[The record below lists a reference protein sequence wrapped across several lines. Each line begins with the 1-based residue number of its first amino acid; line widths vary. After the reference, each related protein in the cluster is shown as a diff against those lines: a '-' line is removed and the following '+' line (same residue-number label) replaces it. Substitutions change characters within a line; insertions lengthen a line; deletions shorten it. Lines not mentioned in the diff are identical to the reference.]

1 MAFKKK
7 TWIDRMVEFAGRR
20 KITNVSTSAAQIID
34 VERAEGAVSQEGD
47 AFSAENMNDLEKRIS
62 DAFADVP
69 SGYKIADNDTTNN
82 SEFLATA
89 RVAYEHGQ
97 EIDALSRDLS
107 AMNDN
112 GAITG
117 MDAREDGVYITYVP
131 ADGADPVSKKL
142 CDPDIKKHKITGKT
156 FSVKASEISASKIL
170 GVGIEKFSYS
180 VGVDNANWS
189 YGCSIS
195 SSYSD
200 DSASGSVSAT
210 WGGPAGAGN
219 YNISATW
226 IVYYLG

>member
-1 MAFKKK
+1 MAE
-7 TWIDRMVEFAGRR
+7 TWFTPKEWKARLVEFAGRR
-20 KITNVSTSAAQIID
+20 LLRNVANGESTPYD
-34 VERAEGAVSQEGD
+34 VSRSEGQVSQEGD
-47 AFSAENMNDLEKRIS
+47 AFNTKNMNDLEQRITNG
-62 DAFADVP
+62 FA
-69 SGYKIADNDTTNN
+69 KAKTN
-82 SEFLATA
+82 
-89 RVAYEHGQ
+89 
-97 EIDALSRDLS
+97 IDALNRDLS

-117 MDAREDGVYITYVP
+117 MDAREDGVYITYST
-131 ADGADPVSKKL
+131 GADTVTKKL

>member
-1 MAFKKK
+1 MAE
-7 TWIDRMVEFAGRR
+7 TWFTPKEWKARLVEFAGRR
-20 KITNVSTSAAQIID
+20 LLRNVANGETTTYDVSRSEGQI
-34 VERAEGAVSQEGD
+34 SQEGD
-47 AFSAENMNDLEKRIS
+47 AFNTKNMNDLEQRIS
-62 DAFADVP
+62 NGFA
-69 SGYKIADNDTTNN
+69 KAKTN
-82 SEFLATA
+82 
-89 RVAYEHGQ
+89 
-97 EIDALSRDLS
+97 IDSL
-107 AMNDN
+107 NDN
-112 GAITG
+112 GAIKG
-117 MDAREDGVYITYVP
+117 MDAREDGVYITYST
-131 ADGADPVSKKL
+131 GADTVTKKL

>member
-1 MAFKKK
+1 
-7 TWIDRMVEFAGRR
+7 MVLFTVTE
-20 KITNVSTSAAQIID
+20 
-34 VERAEGAVSQEGD
+34 
-47 AFSAENMNDLEKRIS
+47 
-62 DAFADVP
+62 
-69 SGYKIADNDTTNN
+69 
-82 SEFLATA
+82 
-89 RVAYEHGQ
+89 
-97 EIDALSRDLS
+97 LSRDLN
-107 AMNDN
+107 AINDN
-112 GAITG
+112 GAIKG

-131 ADGADPVSKKL
+131 SSGADSVTKKL

-189 YGCSIS
+189 YGCNIS

>member
-1 MAFKKK
+1 MYYMEFFKAAARRSKRGYGDK
-7 TWIDRMVEFAGRR
+7 LHRCNDAGE
-20 KITNVSTSAAQIID
+20 A
-34 VERAEGAVSQEGD
+34 
-47 AFSAENMNDLEKRIS
+47 
-62 DAFADVP
+62 
-69 SGYKIADNDTTNN
+69 
-82 SEFLATA
+82 A
-89 RVAYEHGQ
+89 RV
-97 EIDALSRDLS
+97 LSRDLS

-189 YGCSIS
+189 YGCNIS

>member
-1 MAFKKK
+1 
-7 TWIDRMVEFAGRR
+7 
-20 KITNVSTSAAQIID
+20 
-34 VERAEGAVSQEGD
+34 
-47 AFSAENMNDLEKRIS
+47 
-62 DAFADVP
+62 
-69 SGYKIADNDTTNN
+69 
-82 SEFLATA
+82 
-89 RVAYEHGQ
+89 
-97 EIDALSRDLS
+97 
-107 AMNDN
+107 MNDN

-142 CDPDIKKHKITGKT
+142 CDPDIKKHKIAGKT

>member
-1 MAFKKK
+1 MHRCN
-7 TWIDRMVEFAGRR
+7 DAGE
-20 KITNVSTSAAQIID
+20 A
-34 VERAEGAVSQEGD
+34 
-47 AFSAENMNDLEKRIS
+47 
-62 DAFADVP
+62 
-69 SGYKIADNDTTNN
+69 
-82 SEFLATA
+82 A
-89 RVAYEHGQ
+89 RV
-97 EIDALSRDLS
+97 LSRDLHTL
-107 AMNDN
+107 NDN
-112 GAITG
+112 GAIKG
-117 MDAREDGVYITYVP
+117 MDAREDGVYITYST
-131 ADGADPVSKKL
+131 GADTVTKKL
-142 CDPDIKKHKITGKT
+142 GDPDIKKHKITGKT

>member
-1 MAFKKK
+1 MSKS
-7 TWIDRMVEFAGRR
+7 RR
-20 KITNVSTSAAQIID
+20 RESIVRLQKSRYGHRIGALWQHDVSTLYGFFSAAA
-34 VERAEGAVSQEGD
+34 RRSKRGYRGKLHRCND
-47 AFSAENMNDLEKRIS
+47 AGEA
-62 DAFADVP
+62 
-69 SGYKIADNDTTNN
+69 
-82 SEFLATA
+82 A
-89 RVAYEHGQ
+89 RV
-97 EIDALSRDLS
+97 LSRDLS

-117 MDAREDGVYITYVP
+117 MDAREDGVYITYST
-131 ADGADPVSKKL
+131 GADTVTKKL

>member
-1 MAFKKK
+1 
-7 TWIDRMVEFAGRR
+7 
-20 KITNVSTSAAQIID
+20 
-34 VERAEGAVSQEGD
+34 
-47 AFSAENMNDLEKRIS
+47 
-62 DAFADVP
+62 
-69 SGYKIADNDTTNN
+69 
-82 SEFLATA
+82 
-89 RVAYEHGQ
+89 
-97 EIDALSRDLS
+97 
-107 AMNDN
+107 
-112 GAITG
+112 
-117 MDAREDGVYITYVP
+117 MDAREDGVYITYST
-131 ADGADPVSKKL
+131 GADTVTKKL